1 MLRVII
7 CFIFFLR
14 EYYDYSWKRNLSK
27 IRGFCSEKKQIINR
41 LLIYQWRQSVLKLKN
56 RDLFL
61 LLARTISEIFDG
73 SCLFNYKTAG
83 VQRSQQL
90 LATNES
96 WFAFFHSSRCTH
108 IRPSLLRTCTNH
120 TIARSYS
127 FHATFLTICF
137 YKCFS
142 NPTKNFSTWYIT
154 LYYLWRYLI
163 INNA

>member
-1 MLRVII
+1 M
-7 CFIFFLR
+7 FYFFF
-14 EYYDYSWKRNLSK
+14 KRILWLFVKKKFVKNQRK
-27 IRGFCSEKKQIINR
+27 CSEKKQIINR
-41 LLIYQWRQSVLKLKN
+41 LLIHQWRQSVLKLKN

>member
-1 MLRVII
+1 M
-7 CFIFFLR
+7 FYFFF
-14 EYYDYSWKRNLSK
+14 KRILWLFVKKKFVKNQRK
-27 IRGFCSEKKQIINR
+27 CSEKKQIINR